1 MCWAF
6 LRAAASA
13 ASIAKDP
20 DPMMTT
26 FCAQKA
32 RGRTYIV
39 FHQGKLSYHMIIRAE
54 LYLAVEALAARQ
66 GISIAVPASHGDR
79 TLKTRFHLDTSVFG
93 RILKGCC
100 KYVAHM
106 RYEISGKQFSL
117 AGW

>member
-79 TLKTRFHLDTSVFG
+79 TLKTRLHLDASVFG
-93 RILKGCC
+93 RILRGSCRHM
-100 KYVAHM
+100 AHN
-106 RYEISGKQFSL
+106 RHGILGKQLSL